1 MNTKHLQNVK
11 KAAER
16 LGLYKVED
24 FRYIVENVG
33 IMGDLRAEYVEKT
46 LTVKRE
52 IEPQLLRLA
61 NEKQKKLIA
70 GLTPF
75 SLWRRA
81 EAKKAAS
88 STKDLLSFLE
98 NFELYYLLD
107 MTKPEPVKAEV
118 LELPDPFEEYDPCDD
133 FENDIVTV
141 TRNGVSYSEKRW

>member
-1 MNTKHLQNVK
+1 MNTKHLQNVRK
-11 KAAER
+11 TAER
-16 LGLYKVED
+16 LGMYKAED

-46 LTVKRE
+46 LKVKRA

-61 NEKQKKLIA
+61 NGKQKKLIS

-75 SLWRRA
+75 ALWRRA
-81 EAKKAAS
+81 EAKKAAA

-98 NFELYYLLD
+98 NFELYYLLE

-133 FENDIVTV
+133 FENELVTV
-141 TRNGVSYSEKRW
+141 TRNGVSYTEKRW

>member
-11 KAAER
+11 KTAER
-16 LGLYKVED
+16 LGMYKAED

-33 IMGDLRAEYVEKT
+33 LMGDLRAEYVEKT
-46 LTVKRE
+46 LELKRA

-61 NEKQKKLIA
+61 NEKQKQLIT
-70 GLTPF
+70 GVTPF
-75 SLWRRA
+75 ALWRRA

-107 MTKPEPVKAEV
+107 MTKPEPVKAED
-118 LELPDPFEEYDPCDD
+118 LELPDPFEEFDPCDD
-133 FENDIVTV
+133 FENELVTV
-141 TRNGVSYSEKRW
+141 TRNGVSYTEKRW

>member
-1 MNTKHLQNVK
+1 MNTKHLQNVRK
-11 KAAER
+11 TAER
-16 LGLYKVED
+16 RGMYKAED

-33 IMGDLRAEYVEKT
+33 IRGDMRAEYVEKT
-46 LTVKRE
+46 LEVKRA

-61 NEKQKKLIA
+61 NKKQKKLIR

-81 EAKKAAS
+81 EAKKAAA

-98 NFELYYLLD
+98 NFELFYLLD
-107 MTKPEPVKAEV
+107 MTRPAPVKAEEI
-118 LELPDPFEEYDPCDD
+118 ELLAPFEYFDPCDD
-133 FENDIVTV
+133 FENEWVTV